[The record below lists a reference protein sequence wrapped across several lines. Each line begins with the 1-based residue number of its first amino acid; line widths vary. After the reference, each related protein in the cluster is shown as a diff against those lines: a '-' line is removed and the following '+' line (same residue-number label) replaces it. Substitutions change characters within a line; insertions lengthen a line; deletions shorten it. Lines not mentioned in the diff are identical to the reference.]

1 MNKLKNKGMAALLAE
16 LFRKPR
22 GKDLLKGLLL
32 VLGSAVLGTALL
44 AACSLIPA
52 ERLQQHLVESAELMQ
67 EETLYQKITPLCTS
81 QLDNFT
87 DSIMLKTA
95 ADDTKDTPLRRA
107 MMAYSGTISGM
118 DAYSSLIAHYVQG
131 QPYEGS
137 SGYYRYWHGYQ
148 IWLRPLLFLMN
159 YRILRKVNR
168 MVQALLCLLVCVLL
182 FRRKKR
188 AAAFAYGM
196 AYLMLMPLALGK
208 SLQFSCCYY
217 LYTIG
222 SLILLCMSE
231 EQRKRNA
238 GFVFLGLG
246 IALAYFDLLT
256 YPAAVF
262 GIPALVC
269 LVLDPADTPEMQ
281 TGRMIRQGVCWAAGY
296 AGMWSLK
303 WVLAA
308 WITGENA
315 LTNAANEAAFW
326 TSHSGKQ
333 EGLSVRICLQQNI
346 QAFFDTP
353 VRYLAAAFLAVAVFW
368 AWKKGVFRQNGWV
381 LRLMPYAAAAC
392 VPLLWYLLLT
402 NHSMWHSW
410 FTNKACVVL
419 FLAGTLAAASWID
432 DPVPSEK

>member
-1 MNKLKNKGMAALLAE
+1 MNKLKNKGIAALLAE

-95 ADDTKDTPLRRA
+95 ADDTQDTPLRRA

-168 MVQALLCLLVCVLL
+168 MVQALL
-182 FRRKKR
+182 
-188 AAAFAYGM
+188 
-196 AYLMLMPLALGK
+196 
-208 SLQFSCCYY
+208 
-217 LYTIG
+217 
-222 SLILLCMSE
+222 
-231 EQRKRNA
+231 
-238 GFVFLGLG
+238 
-246 IALAYFDLLT
+246 
-256 YPAAVF
+256 
-262 GIPALVC
+262 
-269 LVLDPADTPEMQ
+269 
-281 TGRMIRQGVCWAAGY
+281 
-296 AGMWSLK
+296 
-303 WVLAA
+303 
-308 WITGENA
+308 
-315 LTNAANEAAFW
+315 
-326 TSHSGKQ
+326 
-333 EGLSVRICLQQNI
+333 
-346 QAFFDTP
+346 
-353 VRYLAAAFLAVAVFW
+353 
-368 AWKKGVFRQNGWV
+368 
-381 LRLMPYAAAAC
+381 
-392 VPLLWYLLLT
+392 
-402 NHSMWHSW
+402 
-410 FTNKACVVL
+410 
-419 FLAGTLAAASWID
+419 
-432 DPVPSEK
+432 